1 MTGKALERF
10 NVRVYVLLLALRT
23 NKKHYETY
31 ELECVA
37 PDAHPW

>member
-23 NKKHYETY
+23 NKLRYKTY